1 MTQIFT
7 ADVPDSLETDRF
19 AAVGPESA
27 TDHLEPQG
35 HRPAAHQAKQA
46 QRAPASLDER
56 SLASLTE
63 VSRELDSSYRTM
75 QEQVLRLRAELAI
88 SRGARLRELA
98 EKERLLT
105 RLASL
110 LAVLPGGVMI
120 LDPEQTIRDANP
132 AALDMLGEP
141 LLGETWP
148 QVAKR
153 NPELD
158 DRQPGQRQLSINS
171 RALDDDGER
180 VVLIT
185 DTTELHDLQAQLARR
200 ERLAALGEMAA
211 RLAHQIRTPLSSA
224 TLYLAQL
231 ERHDLPAPQRE
242 KICERLGG
250 RLHHMEGLIESM
262 LSFVRGGSPEMRP
275 LLLRDV
281 MATLEAA
288 VRSTL
293 PQAATLVVT
302 PIDDT
307 LALCGA
313 SDDLVGAL
321 SNLINNAVDVGG
333 EAVRI
338 EIWAGATSHNAL
350 QICVRDNGPGIAPD
364 VLPRLFDPF
373 FTTRARG
380 TGLGLA
386 VVAKT
391 VSHHGGEVRAQN
403 RINGGAEFLIDLPL
417 LATAES
423 CGETAVASTLNKKNL
438 YKENRHNEI
447 LDTRIFDKN
456 SFEKSERLSL

>member
-1 MTQIFT
+1 MTQIST
-7 ADVPDSLETDRF
+7 AEVLET
-19 AAVGPESA
+19 PE
-27 TDHLEPQG
+27 
-35 HRPAAHQAKQA
+35 R
-46 QRAPASLDER
+46 ASLHER
-56 SLASLTE
+56 SLASLAQ
-63 VSRELDSSYRTM
+63 VSRELDNSYRTM

-110 LAVLPGGVMI
+110 LSILPGGVMI
-120 LDPEQTIRDANP
+120 LDPQDTIRDANP
-132 AALDMLGEP
+132 AALEMLGEP

-148 QVAKR
+148 QVAQR

-158 DRQPGQRQLSINS
+158 ERQPGQRQLSINS
-171 RALDDDGER
+171 RPLDNGGEQ

-185 DTTELHDLQAQLARR
+185 DTTELHDLQEQLGRR
-200 ERLAALGEMAA
+200 QRLAALGEMAA
-211 RLAHQIRTPLSSA
+211 RLAHQIRTPLSST

-231 ERHDLPAPQRE
+231 RHHDLPVEQRE

-250 RLHHMEGLIESM
+250 RLAHMEGLIESM
-262 LSFVRGGSPEMRP
+262 LSFVRGGGPEMRP

-293 PQAATLVVT
+293 PGTATLTIT

-307 LALCGA
+307 LAIFGA
-313 SDDLVGAL
+313 ADDLVGAL
-321 SNLINNAVDVGG
+321 SNLVTNAVDVGG
-333 EAVRI
+333 DQVHI
-338 EIWAGATSHNAL
+338 DIWAGAINHNAL

-364 VLPRLFDPF
+364 VLARLFDPF
-373 FTTRARG
+373 FPTRVQG

-391 VSHHGGEVRAQN
+391 VSQHG
-403 RINGGAEFLIDLPL
+403 
-417 LATAES
+417 
-423 CGETAVASTLNKKNL
+423 
-438 YKENRHNEI
+438 
-447 LDTRIFDKN
+447 
-456 SFEKSERLSL
+456 

>member
-1 MTQIFT
+1 MTQIST
-7 ADVPDSLETDRF
+7 SDVLER
-19 AAVGPESA
+19 PESVA
-27 TDHLEPQG
+27 
-35 HRPAAHQAKQA
+35 
-46 QRAPASLDER
+46 LDES

-75 QEQVLRLRAELAI
+75 QEQVLRLRTELAI

-98 EKERLLT
+98 EKERLLN

-158 DRQPGQRQLSINS
+158 ERQPGQRQLSINS
-171 RALDDDGER
+171 RALDDDGEDGER

-185 DTTELHDLQAQLARR
+185 DTTELHDLQLQLGRR

-224 TLYLAQL
+224 TLYLSQL
-231 ERHDLPAPQRE
+231 GSHDLPHVQRD
-242 KICERLGG
+242 KISERLGD
-250 RLHHMEGLIESM
+250 RLQHMEALIESM
-262 LSFVRGGSPEMRP
+262 LSFVRGENPHMEP

-281 MATLEAA
+281 MTTLESA
-288 VRSTL
+288 VRETL
-293 PQAATLVVT
+293 PSTVSLTVT

-307 LALCGA
+307 LALSGA
-313 SDDLVGAL
+313 RDELVGAL
-321 SNLINNAVDVGG
+321 ANLVNNAVEVGG
-333 EAVRI
+333 ESVRVD
-338 EIWAGATSHNAL
+338 IWAGATSHDSL
-350 QICVRDNGPGIAPD
+350 QICVRDNGPGIPSD
-364 VLPRLFDPF
+364 VMPRLFDPF
-373 FTTRARG
+373 FTTRTQG

-391 VSHHGGEVRAQN
+391 VSHHGGEVRARN
-403 RINGGAEFLIDLPL
+403 RAQGGAEFLIDLPL
-417 LATAES
+417 LATEES
-423 CGETAVASTLNKKNL
+423 CGDSEVVSNL
-438 YKENRHNEI
+438 ISEANEESDGLGI
-447 LDTRIFDKN
+447 HSHSGSKG
-456 SFEKSERLSL
+456 ERPSS

>member
-1 MTQIFT
+1 MAQIST
-7 ADVPDSLETDRF
+7 ADVVAD
-19 AAVGPESA
+19 AVGNPE
-27 TDHLEPQG
+27 
-35 HRPAAHQAKQA
+35 R
-46 QRAPASLDER
+46 ASLDER

-63 VSRELDSSYRTM
+63 VSRELDNSYRSM

-120 LDPEQTIRDANP
+120 LDPTDTIRDANP

-158 DRQPGQRQLSINS
+158 DRQLGQRHLSINS
-171 RALDDDGER
+171 RALDDDGEQ

-185 DTTELHDLQAQLARR
+185 DTTELHDLQEQLGRR
-200 ERLAALGEMAA
+200 QRLAALGEMAA
-211 RLAHQIRTPLSSA
+211 RLAHQIRTPLSST

-231 ERHDLPAPQRE
+231 GRHDLPAAQRE

-250 RLHHMEGLIESM
+250 RLQHMEGLIESM

-275 LLLRDV
+275 LLLQDV
-281 MATLEAA
+281 MATLESV

-293 PQAATLVVT
+293 PATANFNVT
-302 PIDDT
+302 PIDNT

-313 SDDLVGAL
+313 ADDLVGAL
-321 SNLINNAVDVGG
+321 SNLVTNAVDVGG
-333 EAVRI
+333 DSVRI
-338 EIWAGATSHNAL
+338 NVWAGATSQNSL
-350 QICVRDNGPGIAPD
+350 QICVRDDGPGIAPE

-373 FTTRARG
+373 FTTRAGG

-386 VVAKT
+386 VVART
-391 VSHHGGEVRAQN
+391 VSHHGGEVRARN
-403 RINGGAEFLIDLPL
+403 LSDGGAEFLIDLPL
-417 LATAES
+417 LDTAQA
-423 CGETAVASTLNKKNL
+423 CGDPAVSSTFYSNGSKHSAGTASGISSDQRGK
-438 YKENRHNEI
+438 R
-447 LDTRIFDKN
+447 
-456 SFEKSERLSL
+456 